1 MSVGLLRMPRLG
13 ETMEEGRLVTWL
25 VEPGK
30 PFRRGDV
37 IAEVETDKTVVE
49 VPALGPGT
57 VMETLAEP
65 GATVAVGA
73 PIARVEVGD
82 GIDWTR
88 DADDGTGES
97 EDAGSSAADTVPG
110 GEGGDP
116 AAADGADPES
126 GSGRVVVD
134 LLMPRLGETMEE
146 GVLVG
151 WLVEAGAAFTRG
163 DPLLEVETDKTV
175 AEFPAL
181 ADGVIEETLAREG
194 DRIAVGTPIARVE
207 IAAGDRAAMLGE
219 AAGAADTSSPADG
232 PAAREAPAPAT
243 RAGAGATG
251 GPRRATPL
259 ARRIARQRGVD
270 LAGVTGTGRR
280 GRIEKRDVEAAA
292 ARSASKGEGL
302 QVRAGIAFREQGPAD
317 GAPVLLV
324 HGFAADLTAWAAT
337 AAQLARAGRRTIAI
351 DLPSHG
357 KTEREA
363 GDAGALGDALSE
375 FADEAFGGAPVHV
388 VAHSLGAVPAT
399 DLAARG
405 LARSLTLIAPAG
417 LGLSIDADF
426 IRGLVEARTPGE
438 VGHLL
443 RRMTAGPLGL
453 SETAVAAIAGDLS
466 RGRLAGLADSALG
479 ARGQAIDIRGTLAE
493 LAVRV
498 PVRFIL
504 GHRDRIID
512 WRESLDVSPRIAV
525 HHLPQAGHMPHWEAP
540 GDVVAILATATE
552 DP

>member
-57 VMETLAEP
+57 VTETLAEP

-73 PIARVEVGD
+73 PIARVELGD
-82 GIDWTR
+82 GVDWTR
-88 DADDGTGES
+88 NTDDGAGE
-97 EDAGSSAADTVPG
+97 AADARAG
-110 GEGGDP
+110 AGGDP
-116 AAADGADPES
+116 ATADGAAPD
-126 GSGRVVVD
+126 SGRIVVD
-134 LLMPRLGETMEE
+134 LPMPRLGETMEE

-151 WLVEAGAAFTRG
+151 WLVAAGAAFTRG

-181 ADGVIEETLAREG
+181 ADGVLKETLAREG

-219 AAGAADTSSPADG
+219 AAGASDA
-232 PAAREAPAPAT
+232 PAARADAGVRTGEAQTGRA
-243 RAGAGATG
+243 RAGGAEPGGAEAGGAL
-251 GPRRATPL
+251 RATPL
-259 ARRIARQRGVD
+259 ARRIARQKGVD

-280 GRIEKRDVEAAA
+280 GRIEKRDVEATA
-292 ARSASKGEGL
+292 ARSGGEGL
-302 QVRAGIAFREQGPAD
+302 QVRAGIAYREQGPAD

-324 HGFAADLTAWAAT
+324 HGFAADHAAWAAS
-337 AAQLARAGRRTIAI
+337 AAQLARAGRRTVAI

-357 KTEREA
+357 RTEREA
-363 GDAGALGDALSE
+363 ADPGALGSALAA
-375 FADEAFGGAPVHV
+375 FAAEAFAGVPVHV

-399 DLAARG
+399 ALAARG

-426 IRGLVEARTPGE
+426 IRGLTEARTAGE
-438 VGHLL
+438 AGHLL

-453 SETAVAAIAGDLS
+453 SETAIAAIAGELS
-466 RGRLAGLADSALG
+466 RGRLVGLADAVLG
-479 ARGQAIDIRGTLAE
+479 AHGQAIDIRGSLAE
-493 LAVRV
+493 VAARI

-512 WRESLDVSPRIAV
+512 WRECLDVSPRIAV

-540 GDVVAILATATE
+540 GDVAAILATATE